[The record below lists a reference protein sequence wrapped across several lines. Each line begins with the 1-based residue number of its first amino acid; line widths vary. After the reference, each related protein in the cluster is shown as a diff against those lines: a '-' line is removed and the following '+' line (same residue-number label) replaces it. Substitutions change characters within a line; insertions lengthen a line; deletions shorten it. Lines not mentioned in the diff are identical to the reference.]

1 MSEENVE
8 IVSRLLELVAREA
21 WGEIEGFLS
30 PDTEVH
36 DFDIPDADVYR
47 GQSAIFDWNAQWDA
61 AWASWEIEDLDIRP
75 VADNR
80 VVALFTMLAKGLGS
94 GIELKRRDAIIF
106 TLRDRKV
113 VRIEY
118 YNEAQKG
125 PVLEAAGLRE

>member
-8 IVSRLLELVAREA
+8 IVSRLWELVAREA
-21 WGEIEGFLS
+21 WGEMEGFLS
-30 PDTEVH
+30 PDIEVH

-47 GQSAIFDWNAQWDA
+47 GQSAMFDWFTQWDA
-61 AWASWEIEDLDIRP
+61 AWASWEIEDLDNRS

-125 PVLEAAGLRE
+125 PALEAAGLSE